1 MTNTFFTDNW
11 FLELFEKFSFLESL
25 KFSFCSM
32 PERIDISSAQLKVFE
47 LLYCSNLKDVNI
59 DAPNLLSCRYDGIGV
74 SKPIINFL
82 RSFSQ
87 LEVNIKDMDLR
98 DLREILQ
105 NIKPLN
111 VLKSLSLLIDFAILV
126 SIN

>member
-1 MTNTFFTDNW
+1 
-11 FLELFEKFSFLESL
+11 
-25 KFSFCSM
+25 M

-59 DAPNLLSCRYDGIGV
+59 DAPNLLSCRYDGTVV

>member
-1 MTNTFFTDNW
+1 
-11 FLELFEKFSFLESL
+11 
-25 KFSFCSM
+25 M

-47 LLYCSNLKDVNI
+47 LLYCSNLKEVNI
-59 DAPNLLSCRYDGIGV
+59 DAPNLLSCRYDGTGV

-87 LEVNIKDMDLR
+87 LEVIKDMDLR

-111 VLKSLSLLIDFAILV
+111 VLKSLSLLIDFAISDALV
-126 SIN
+126 DRASFIPLTKHQTFGPTLTSLDL